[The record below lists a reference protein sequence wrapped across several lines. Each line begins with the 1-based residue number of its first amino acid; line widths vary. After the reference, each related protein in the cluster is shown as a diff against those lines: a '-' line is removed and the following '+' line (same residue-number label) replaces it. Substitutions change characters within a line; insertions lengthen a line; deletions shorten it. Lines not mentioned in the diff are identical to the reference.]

1 MVKHD
6 RLKIF
11 MAAHDLTDAKLAD
24 ELGVSESSIR
34 RYRTGKLPLSRL
46 VAFLIKRAWPLW
58 WDFLTEQSNVL
69 PNPQPQPEPVRL
81 VEEEPK
87 EAVFPGPPVA
97 WSRDGREEV

>member
-34 RYRTGKLPLSRL
+34 RYRTGKLPPSRL

-58 WDFLTEQSNVL
+58 WDFLTGKSNQIPTLPGDRVHVVRDAISKEQ
-69 PNPQPQPEPVRL
+69 P
-81 VEEEPK
+81 
-87 EAVFPGPPVA
+87 
-97 WSRDGREEV
+97 

>member
-58 WDFLTEQSNVL
+58 WDFLTEQSNQIPTL
-69 PNPQPQPEPVRL
+69 PGDRVHVVRDVISKEQP
-81 VEEEPK
+81 
-87 EAVFPGPPVA
+87 
-97 WSRDGREEV
+97 